1 MDVFLWIFHAI
12 SEGSSIFRKLYFKV
26 ATLNWV
32 LSSYFISLPIFSCV
46 QRNRWLITVVFS
58 TTACEVYLELII
70 YPFHLEESYAAHPC
84 FLVRN
89 SVKLTDK
96 RWNFYGWNQLL
107 WNSPYSLKEKLI
119 CYLDS
124 SLRFLYQHS

>member
-1 MDVFLWIFHAI
+1 MDVFLWIFHTI

-32 LSSYFISLPIFSCV
+32 LHSYFISLPIFSCV

-58 TTACEVYLELII
+58 TTACEGYLELII
-70 YPFHLEESYAAHPC
+70 YPFHLEENYAAHRC
-84 FLVRN
+84 FFVRN

-96 RWNFYGWNQLL
+96 RWDFYGWDLLL
-107 WNSPYSLKEKLI
+107 WNSPYSLKERLI